1 MNTRHLIKNV
11 NENSGGWSV
20 MIKTVI
26 VTIDRKLPN
35 HLDLWRSYILVSQDL
50 SFYFCGTTTN

>member
-35 HLDLWRSYILVSQDL
+35 LKNPKYL
-50 SFYFCGTTTN
+50 TAP